1 MSYLDKLK
9 ELIEENK
16 NRHLIGA
23 EPVNT
28 DKYDVVDPKTGELN
42 FVHPNYKGGQ
52 RYNKDWMIV
61 EVHNKIKKK
70 KGKVPTVE
78 QIVER
83 MEKKIENEKIEIA
96 KREQKKRR
104 QEYKRNK
111 SKKKRKQLRKKSKL
125 GKRIIAKKKKKGGKR
140 YTKKRRR

>member
-1 MSYLDKLK
+1 MSYLDTLK
-9 ELIEENK
+9 ELIEKNK
-16 NRHLIGA
+16 YRHHRGA

-42 FVHPNYKGGQ
+42 FVHPNYKGGV

-96 KREQKKRR
+96 KKEQKKRTL
-104 QEYKRNK
+104 EYKRNK
-111 SKKKRKQLRKKSKL
+111 SKKKKKPSKKKST
-125 GKRIIAKKKKKGGKR
+125 KKKKKGGRR